1 MVRFARTLY
10 LGAALLALS
19 ASMLLTLPGLAL
31 AAKQETIVFMRH
43 GEKPPE
49 GLGQLDCQ
57 GLNRALALPWVLI
70 SRYGRAEF
78 VFAPNPGREIE
89 DHGHHY
95 NYVRPLATIEPT
107 AIALGR
113 PVDTR
118 FGFKDIEALDRDLMA
133 ERHHNALVFVAWE
146 HVKLVEAVRL
156 LVRQAGGDSNVVPDW
171 PDDDFDSLY
180 ILTLTREG
188 DRISVAFSHQQEG
201 LNGRNTNC
209 P

>member
-1 MVRFARTLY
+1 MIRSTGMLGFLAAMLLLLS
-10 LGAALLALS
+10 LGAVS
-19 ASMLLTLPGLAL
+19 APAT
-31 AAKQETIVFMRH
+31 AAERETIVFMRH

-70 SRYGRAEF
+70 SRYGKAEF
-78 VFAPNPGREIE
+78 VFAPNPTQEVE
-89 DHGHHY
+89 DHGKHY

-118 FGFKDIEALDRDLMA
+118 FGFRDTGALAHDLMA
-133 ERHHNALVFVAWE
+133 KRHHNALVFVAWE
-146 HVKLVEAVRL
+146 HVKLVEAVRT
-156 LVRQAGGDSNVVPDW
+156 LVAQGGGDPAIVPEW
-171 PDDDFDSLY
+171 PDSDFDSLY
-180 ILTLTREG
+180 ILTFTRDG
-188 DRISVAFSHQQEG
+188 DRISVTFSHQQEG
-201 LNGRNTNC
+201 LNGRSTSC

>member
-1 MVRFARTLY
+1 MIRSTGMPGFLAAMLLLLS
-10 LGAALLALS
+10 LGAVTAPA
-19 ASMLLTLPGLAL
+19 T
-31 AAKQETIVFMRH
+31 AAERETIVFMRH

-70 SRYGRAEF
+70 SRYGKAEF
-78 VFAPNPGREIE
+78 VFAPNPTQEVE
-89 DHGHHY
+89 DHGQHY

-118 FGFKDIEALDRDLMA
+118 FGFRDTGALAHDLMA
-133 ERHHNALVFVAWE
+133 KRHHNALVFVAWE
-146 HVKLVEAVRL
+146 HVKLVEAVRT
-156 LVRQAGGDSNVVPDW
+156 LVAQGGGDPAIVPEW
-171 PDDDFDSLY
+171 PDSDFDSLY
-180 ILTLTREG
+180 ILTFTRDG
-188 DRISVAFSHQQEG
+188 DRISVTFSHQQEG
-201 LNGRNTNC
+201 LNGRSTSC

>member
-1 MVRFARTLY
+1 MIRSTGMPGFLAAMLLLLS
-10 LGAALLALS
+10 LGAVTAPA
-19 ASMLLTLPGLAL
+19 T
-31 AAKQETIVFMRH
+31 AAERETIVFMRH

-70 SRYGRAEF
+70 SRYGKAEF
-78 VFAPNPGREIE
+78 VFAPNPTQEVE
-89 DHGHHY
+89 DHGQHY

-118 FGFKDIEALDRDLMA
+118 FGFRDTDALAHDLMA
-133 ERHHNALVFVAWE
+133 KRHHNALVFVAWE
-146 HVKLVEAVRL
+146 HVKLVEAVRT
-156 LVRQAGGDSNVVPDW
+156 LVAQGGGDPAIVPEW
-171 PDDDFDSLY
+171 PDSDFDSLH
-180 ILTLTREG
+180 ILTFTRDG
-188 DRISVAFSHQQEG
+188 DRISVTFSHQQEG
-201 LNGRNTNC
+201 LNGRSTSC

>member
-1 MVRFARTLY
+1 MIRSTGMPGFLAAMLLLLS
-10 LGAALLALS
+10 LGAVTAPA
-19 ASMLLTLPGLAL
+19 T
-31 AAKQETIVFMRH
+31 AAERETIVFMRH

-70 SRYGRAEF
+70 SRYGKAEF
-78 VFAPNPGREIE
+78 VFAPNPTQEVE
-89 DHGHHY
+89 DHGQHY

-118 FGFKDIEALDRDLMA
+118 FGFRDTGALAHDLMA
-133 ERHHNALVFVAWE
+133 KRHHNALVFVAWE
-146 HVKLVEAVRL
+146 HVKLVEAVRT
-156 LVRQAGGDSNVVPDW
+156 LVAQGGGDPAIVPEW
-171 PDDDFDSLY
+171 PDSDFDSLY
-180 ILTLTREG
+180 ILTFTRDG

-201 LNGRNTNC
+201 LNGRSTSC

>member
-1 MVRFARTLY
+1 MIRSTGMPGFLAAMLLLLS
-10 LGAALLALS
+10 LGAVS
-19 ASMLLTLPGLAL
+19 APAT
-31 AAKQETIVFMRH
+31 AADRETIVFMRH

-70 SRYGRAEF
+70 SRYGKAEF
-78 VFAPNPGREIE
+78 VFAPNPTQEVK
-89 DHGHHY
+89 DHGQHY

-118 FGFKDIEALDRDLMA
+118 FGFRDTGALAHDLMA
-133 ERHHNALVFVAWE
+133 KRHHNALVFVAWE
-146 HVKLVEAVRL
+146 HVKLVEAVRT
-156 LVRQAGGDSNVVPDW
+156 LVAQGGGDPAIVPEW
-171 PDDDFDSLY
+171 PDSDFDSLY
-180 ILTLTREG
+180 ILTFTRDG
-188 DRISVAFSHQQEG
+188 DRISVTFSHQQEG
-201 LNGRNTNC
+201 LNGRSTSC

>member
-1 MVRFARTLY
+1 MIRSTRMPGFAA
-10 LGAALLALS
+10 G
-19 ASMLLTLPGLAL
+19 MLLLLSLGSI
-31 AAKQETIVFMRH
+31 AAPAIAAERQTIVFMRH

-70 SRYGRAEF
+70 SRYGKAEF
-78 VFAPNPGREIE
+78 VFAPNPTQEVE
-89 DHGHHY
+89 DHGRHY

-118 FGFKDIEALDRDLMA
+118 FGFKDTDALARDLMA
-133 ERHHNALVFVAWE
+133 KRHHNALVFVAWE
-146 HVKLVEAVRL
+146 HVKLVEAVRT
-156 LVRQAGGDSNVVPDW
+156 LVAQGGGDPAIVPEW
-171 PDDDFDSLY
+171 PDSDFDSLY

-201 LNGRNTNC
+201 LNGRSATC

>member
-1 MVRFARTLY
+1 MIRSTGMPGFLAAMLLLLS
-10 LGAALLALS
+10 LGAVTAPA
-19 ASMLLTLPGLAL
+19 T
-31 AAKQETIVFMRH
+31 AAERETIVFMRH

-70 SRYGRAEF
+70 SRYGKAEF
-78 VFAPNPGREIE
+78 VFAPNPTQEVE
-89 DHGHHY
+89 DHGQHY

-118 FGFKDIEALDRDLMA
+118 FGFRDTGALAHDLMA
-133 ERHHNALVFVAWE
+133 KRHHNALVFVAWE
-146 HVKLVEAVRL
+146 HVKLVEAVRT
-156 LVRQAGGDSNVVPDW
+156 LVAQGGGDPAIVPEW
-171 PDDDFDSLY
+171 PDSDFDSLY
-180 ILTLTREG
+180 ILTFTRDG
-188 DRISVAFSHQQEG
+188 DRISVTFSHQQEV
-201 LNGRNTNC
+201 LNGRSTSC